1 MLSVFG
7 QRSKYSS
14 SVLVEALTHTLTHM
28 KYLESNPQEQLAYAW
43 AMAHAAHVK
52 VYHVSE
58 KMLARCRDATY
69 HLSTPEALELLSE
82 VPQLAA
88 C

>member
-1 MLSVFG
+1 
-7 QRSKYSS
+7 
-14 SVLVEALTHTLTHM
+14 M
-28 KYLESNPQEQLAYAW
+28 KYLESTPQEQLAYAW

-58 KMLARCRDATY
+58 RMLDRCRDATY
-69 HLSTPEALELLSE
+69 HLSTPEAFELLSE